1 MFMKFN
7 TYNVSIYA
15 WFYKVLFIFLC
26 FFISFNSFAEERFI
40 IKIEKGD
47 TFYKVFREL
56 NISNYQ
62 SNIYI
67 DALKRRLDLRKI
79 PEGQEVNFYFKKN
92 SRDLIAV
99 AVPLLK

>member
-40 IKIEKGD
+40 IKM
-47 TFYKVFREL
+47 
-56 NISNYQ
+56 
-62 SNIYI
+62 
-67 DALKRRLDLRKI
+67 
-79 PEGQEVNFYFKKN
+79 KKET
-92 SRDLIAV
+92 LFI
-99 AVPLLK
+99 KF